1 MEEIRRFRWRQWFLV
16 MGFGL
21 SLVIIVIFAIRSVRQ
36 APHLRVDEPIRPWM
50 TVPYIA
56 HSYHVPPYVLY
67 QSLGIPPQLLDRR
80 PIYVIARLQ
89 NRSVESVIAAL
100 KDSITHARPPYPTP
114 PPLPPEPTRSAS

>member
-16 MGFGL
+16 LGFVL
-21 SLVIIVIFAIRSVRQ
+21 SLVIIVVFAIRSVRQ

-56 HSYHVPPYVLY
+56 HSYRVPSYVLY
-67 QSLGIPPQLLDRR
+67 QTLGISAQRLDKR
-80 PIYVIARLQ
+80 PISVIARLQ

-100 KDSITHARPPYPTP
+100 KDAITRARPPYPTP